1 MEIENVVVGELQEN
15 CYIVS
20 KNDCCLIIDPGAE
33 FKKIKEKIGTRKV
46 VGVLLTHHHFD
57 HVGALKEVLEFYQT
71 KLYDF
76 NTLQEQ
82 EYIVDPFKFEVIYN
96 PGHSIDSIS
105 FYFKKEQIMFV
116 GDFVFLE
123 SIGRCDLEGG
133 SFVSMQKSIEK
144 LKKFPD
150 AITLYPGHGDK
161 TTLEYEKRNN
171 SFFNI

>member
-1 MEIENVVVGELQEN
+1 MNIEKVVVGELQEN

-20 KNDCCLIIDPGAE
+20 KNNCCLVIDPGDE
-33 FKKIKEKIGTRKV
+33 FNKIKETIGDKKV
-46 VGVLLTHHHFD
+46 IGVLLTHHHFD

-76 NTLQEQ
+76 NVLQEK
-82 EYIVDPFKFEVIYN
+82 EYIMDPFQFEVIYN

-105 FYFKKEQIMFV
+105 FYFKEKQVMFV
-116 GDFVFLE
+116 GDFIFFE

-133 SFVSMQKSIEK
+133 SFVQMQKSIEK
-144 LKKFPD
+144 LKQFPND
-150 AITLYPGHGDK
+150 VTLYPGHGQK

-171 SFFNI
+171 SFF